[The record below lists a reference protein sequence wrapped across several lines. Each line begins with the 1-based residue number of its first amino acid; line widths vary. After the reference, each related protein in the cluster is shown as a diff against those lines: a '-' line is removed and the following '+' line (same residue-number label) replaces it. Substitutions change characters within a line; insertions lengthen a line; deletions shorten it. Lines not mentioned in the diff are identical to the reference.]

1 MAIDFRLAAKATSD
15 YNDLFFRTSS
25 AAILDDNVLRLVA
38 LPVTVPVPS
47 PASVTQTISITTDS
61 KMPDSYFE
69 VYLDN
74 ASLESSATAAND
86 YDSMSQLQ
94 VTENTLTITRLG
106 STPQNSID
114 IVLVFFEKG
123 GGGEG

>member
-1 MAIDFRLAAKATSD
+1 MAIDFRLAAKATSG

-25 AAILDDNVLRLVA
+25 SAILDNNVLRLVA

-61 KMPDSYFE
+61 QMPDSYFE

-74 ASLESSATAAND
+74 ASLKSSATAAND

-106 STPQNSID
+106 SMPQNSID